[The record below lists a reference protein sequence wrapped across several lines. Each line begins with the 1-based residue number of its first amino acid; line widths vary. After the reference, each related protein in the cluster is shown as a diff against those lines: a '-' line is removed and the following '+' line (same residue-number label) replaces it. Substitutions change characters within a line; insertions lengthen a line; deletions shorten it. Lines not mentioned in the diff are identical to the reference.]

1 MTQTRQFI
9 YVLKLVP
16 SLLIEENW
24 TSHEEK
30 LVDDHFKRLQYLL
43 NAGKLIL
50 AGKTDGMDEDTFG
63 IVILEVETREEA
75 EQIMLSDPAVVG
87 GVMTAELFPY
97 RVALSREKM
106 QR

>member
-30 LVDDHFKRLQYLL
+30 LVDNHFKRLQYLL
-43 NAGKLIL
+43 NTSKLIL

-63 IVILEVETREEA
+63 IVLLEVETREEA

-87 GVMTAELFPY
+87 GVMTAKLLSF
-97 RVALSREKM
+97 RTALIR
-106 QR
+106 QF

>member
-9 YVLKLVP
+9 YVLQLVP

-43 NAGKLIL
+43 NTGKLIL
-50 AGKTDGMDEDTFG
+50 AGKTDGMDESTFG
-63 IVILEVETREEA
+63 IVILEVETRQEA
-75 EQIMLSDPAVVG
+75 EQIMLSDPAVDG
-87 GVMTAELFPY
+87 GLMTAKLFPFKT
-97 RVALSREKM
+97 ALIR
-106 QR
+106 QL

>member
-1 MTQTRQFI
+1 MTHTRQFI
-9 YVLKLVP
+9 YVLKLIP
-16 SLLIEENW
+16 ALLVKENW

-30 LVDDHFKRLQYLL
+30 LVDDHFKRLQDLL

-63 IVILEVETREEA
+63 IVILEVETLEEA

-87 GVMTAELFPY
+87 GVMTARLFPF
-97 RVALSREKM
+97 RTALIREP
-106 QR
+106 